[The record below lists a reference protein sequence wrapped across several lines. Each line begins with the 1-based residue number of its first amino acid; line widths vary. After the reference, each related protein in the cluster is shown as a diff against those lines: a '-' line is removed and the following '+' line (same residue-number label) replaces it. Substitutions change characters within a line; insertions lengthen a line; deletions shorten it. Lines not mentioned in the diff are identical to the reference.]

1 MQMME
6 QTGQGTGANFAES
19 QTLEINP
26 GHPIIVNLNH
36 LRKID
41 ASLASL
47 ISHKMLDNIMMQS
60 NIAVDINKSQS
71 RAYTVL
77 DKILD
82 AELGLEQVPRA
93 QRKQKPAVAKPVE
106 EEAAAADQELKI
118 EFENVEEND
127 DEGALN
133 KSQRNVKGKGSNTKI
148 SEGFTVNEE
157 HFKK

>member
-1 MQMME
+1 M
-6 QTGQGTGANFAES
+6 
-19 QTLEINP
+19 EINP

-47 ISHKMLDNIMMQS
+47 ISHQMLDNIMMQS

-82 AELGLEQVPRA
+82 AELGLEQAPRA

-106 EEAAAADQELKI
+106 EEAAAAD
-118 EFENVEEND
+118 
-127 DEGALN
+127 
-133 KSQRNVKGKGSNTKI
+133 
-148 SEGFTVNEE
+148 
-157 HFKK
+157 